1 MPMQN
6 LGSVRPDHTV
16 AEIVSLELRRLETL
30 RRDAEVQIADATAPL
45 PDHGR
50 EQLAREID
58 DIKNATAALRRGEP
72 MLSFG
77 IDLTPE
83 PAYQPRPIWR
93 VIMVLWIAAVLLA
106 AGAVVAVATLA

>member
-6 LGSVRPDHTV
+6 LGSLRPGNAV
-16 AEIVSLELRRLETL
+16 ADIVSLELRRLEAV
-30 RRDAEVQIADATAPL
+30 RRNARDRIADASAPL
-45 PDHGR
+45 PESGR
-50 EQLAREID
+50 EQLAREIA

-83 PAYQPRPIWR
+83 PARQPRPIWR

-106 AGAVVAVATLA
+106 AGAVVAVATFA